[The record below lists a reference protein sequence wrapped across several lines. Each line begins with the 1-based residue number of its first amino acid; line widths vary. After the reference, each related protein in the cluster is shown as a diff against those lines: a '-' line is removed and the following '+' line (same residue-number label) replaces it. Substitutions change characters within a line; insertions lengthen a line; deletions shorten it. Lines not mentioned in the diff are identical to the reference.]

1 MLLENKK
8 EQDEILESV
17 EVMEEEQVQEEVVE
31 VATPKK
37 KRTKKQPKKEVESND
52 DEEVI
57 DLTDHIEAWKKQY
70 KKIFKNE
77 IDGEVIIWRRLKRGE
92 YKEILKLEEEDQD
105 SSILV
110 KQERMTKAT
119 VLYPF
124 NVDALIEE
132 NAGLATVLSEEILAK
147 SGFAMSYTEEL

>member
-110 KQERMTKAT
+110 KQERLTIAT